1 MVHSLPHNLQYQSSQ
16 ESKTSQMKMLNNN
29 GPKIDP
35 CGTPNNFSL
44 HEVDFHLFLRFVLY
58 LSGNYVLILKNFI
71 KTICT

>member
-16 ESKTSQMKMLNNN
+16 ESKTSQMKILNNN

-44 HEVDFHLFLRFVLY
+44 HEVDLSFIFALCFV
-58 LSGNYVLILKNFI
+58 FEW
-71 KTICT
+71 